1 MLFLLNFEA
10 LLCTRVN
17 IVLSEMSAC
26 GMLLS
31 NLIEVEVEERGIYT
45 NSFTINV
52 NFRIREI
59 PILKENICL
68 KYEGIS

>member
-1 MLFLLNFEA
+1 
-10 LLCTRVN
+10 
-17 IVLSEMSAC
+17 MSAC